1 MLVICCV
8 GCVMYVMLVDVVLI
22 VVGML
27 IVGMLVVVIG
37 IMCYICVVNEC
48 LLCV

>member
-8 GCVMYVMLVDVVLI
+8 GCVMYVMLVDVVLV

-27 IVGMLVVVIG
+27 IVGMLVVV
-37 IMCYICVVNEC
+37 MCWFDVVCVVNEC

>member
-1 MLVICCV
+1 MISCWLWL
-8 GCVMYVMLVDVVLI
+8 MYVMLVDVVMI

-37 IMCYICVVNEC
+37 IMCCVCVVNEC

>member
-1 MLVICCV
+1 MIVRYLSVDV
-8 GCVMYVMLVDVVLI
+8 VMLVDVVMI

-27 IVGMLVVVIG
+27 IVGMLVVV
-37 IMCYICVVNEC
+37 MCWFGVVCVVNEC

>member
-8 GCVMYVMLVDVVLI
+8 GCMMYVMLVDVVMI

-27 IVGMLVVVIG
+27 IVGMLVVV
-37 IMCYICVVNEC
+37 MCWFGVVCVVNEC
-48 LLCV
+48 LRSV

>member
-1 MLVICCV
+1 MLVIV
-8 GCVMYVMLVDVVLI
+8 IGLYDMYVMLVDVVMI

-37 IMCYICVVNEC
+37 IMCCVCVVNEC

>member
-8 GCVMYVMLVDVVLI
+8 GCVMYVMLVDVVLV

-27 IVGMLVVVIG
+27 IVGMLVVV
-37 IMCYICVVNEC
+37 MCWFGVVCVVNEC